1 MNNNLLGIILG
12 GLIPAFLYGFSAITM
27 KAGAEYKVSTPNYLM
42 IIGIVIFSIGLLLKP
57 ILSTQNDSLNFTAI
71 IFSVSSGLLWALG
84 TTFVS
89 YSLVKFST
97 PIAILTPLYNMN
109 TLVAVLGGIIIFSEW
124 KTINSVPVFIGT
136 ILIVGGG
143 ILLSKA

>member
-1 MNNNLLGIILG
+1 MNNNISGIILG

-27 KAGAEYKVSTPNYLM
+27 KAGAGHQISTSNYLM
-42 IIGIVIFSIGLLLKP
+42 IIGIVIFLIGLLVKP
-57 ILSTQNDSLNFTAI
+57 ILSTQSESLNSTAI

-84 TTFVS
+84 TTLVS
-89 YSLVKFST
+89 YSIVRFST

-136 ILIVGGG
+136 ILIVCGG